1 MWKRDE
7 KRISNLIH
15 TLSFYV
21 FGNKIKETKGKKEQ
35 KRKRKGRYII
45 KDVVW
50 WCCIETIYKNK
61 RERSL
66 LVIYFQLIPSSPLSL
81 CLSIGFLKNTRE
93 WKLVYKKLDWFAR
106 ALSVNEC
113 KSKGIKK
120 EETTSSNGHS
130 LCCAW
135 PLCRES
141 EREKRRSAIKERDF
155 VVRVDER
162 SSSLLESKGGTT
174 LPSGIIVSPKSRRS
188 KKNHPN
194 RRKNTHKK
202 VAAVNY
208 PLPEASCYSSVA
220 SIRKKRIK

>member
-1 MWKRDE
+1 
-7 KRISNLIH
+7 
-15 TLSFYV
+15 
-21 FGNKIKETKGKKEQ
+21 
-35 KRKRKGRYII
+35 
-45 KDVVW
+45 VW

-66 LVIYFQLIPSSPLSL
+66 LVIYFLLIPSSPLSL

-135 PLCRES
+135 PLCIES

-162 SSSLLESKGGTT
+162 SSSLLGRGEP
-174 LPSGIIVSPKSRRS
+174 PSLAALLYHQKVEEEV

-194 RRKNTHKK
+194 RRKKYTKK
-202 VAAVNY
+202 WRRSIIHYQRPVAT
-208 PLPEASCYSSVA
+208 VA
-220 SIRKKRIK
+220 SRL

>member
-1 MWKRDE
+1 M
-7 KRISNLIH
+7 
-15 TLSFYV
+15 

-50 WCCIETIYKNK
+50 WCCCIEALYKNK

-81 CLSIGFLKNTRE
+81 CLCIGFLKNTRE

-135 PLCRES
+135 PLCIES
-141 EREKRRSAIKERDF
+141 EREREKEKRNQGKGLCCTSRREIIITP
-155 VVRVDER
+155 
-162 SSSLLESKGGTT
+162 SKGGT
-174 LPSGIIVSPKSRRS
+174 
-188 KKNHPN
+188 HP
-194 RRKNTHKK
+194 
-202 VAAVNY
+202 
-208 PLPEASCYSSVA
+208 P
-220 SIRKKRIK
+220 

>member
-1 MWKRDE
+1 M
-7 KRISNLIH
+7 
-15 TLSFYV
+15 

-66 LVIYFQLIPSSPLSL
+66 LVIYFQLIPSSPLSHSV
-81 CLSIGFLKNTRE
+81 CPSVFLKNTRE

-141 EREKRRSAIKERDF
+141 EREKKRRSAIKERDF

-174 LPSGIIVSPKSRRS
+174 LPSGIIVSPKSRRRS

-194 RRKNTHKK
+194 RRKKYTKK
-202 VAAVNY
+202 WRRSIIHYQRPV
-208 PLPEASCYSSVA
+208 PIVA
-220 SIRKKRIK
+220 SRL